1 VGRPVTWW
9 LLALLLVA
17 GVTGVCLLFDLLG

>member
-1 VGRPVTWW
+1 VTWW